1 MQNEKSEDAIK
12 QHSEKD
18 FKNEQGDNANKT
30 EQDNNSTE
38 SLETNKDNKENSE
51 CYKAADVS
59 NQEVKD
65 KYKSQMNSGHEV
77 RQTEEMNKLI
87 VNLKDQ
93 LLRTIAELQNV
104 KKRNEIE
111 KANISNFSITA
122 FAKDVLSI
130 RDNLCLALANCKD
143 HSDAIVE
150 GVKMTL
156 KHLDKILESY
166 NIKIIASL
174 NKQFDP
180 NYHQAMSEAVSDK
193 EPGTIIQVMQEGFM
207 IKNRLLRPALVVVS
221 KSK

>member
-1 MQNEKSEDAIK
+1 MHNEKPE
-12 QHSEKD
+12 
-18 FKNEQGDNANKT
+18 NENINGEEQNKKAGANT
-30 EQDNNSTE
+30 EHME
-38 SLETNKDNKENSE
+38 SNENSE
-51 CYKAADVS
+51 EGNKYDKENDVS
-59 NQEVKD
+59 NKEVKD
-65 KYKSQMNSGHEV
+65 KDKFNI
-77 RQTEEMNKLI
+77 EEMNKLV

-104 KKRNEIE
+104 KKRHEIE
-111 KANISNFSITA
+111 KVNISNFSITA

-143 HSDAIVE
+143 NSDAIVE

-156 KHLDKILESY
+156 KHLDKILDSY

-174 NKQFDP
+174 NKPFDP

-193 EPGTIIQVMQEGFM
+193 DPGTIIQVMQEGFM
-207 IKNRLLRPALVVVS
+207 IKDRLLRPALVVVS

>member
-1 MQNEKSEDAIK
+1 MQNEKSENKNIDEQNTKDK
-12 QHSEKD
+12 QSS
-18 FKNEQGDNANKT
+18 A
-30 EQDNNSTE
+30 STE
-38 SLETNKDNKENSE
+38 SLEINKDSKEDNNSNEENPSINKE
-51 CYKAADVS
+51 
-59 NQEVKD
+59 VKE
-65 KYKSQMNSGHEV
+65 KPHI
-77 RQTEEMNKLI
+77 EEMNKLI

-104 KKRNEIE
+104 KKRHEVE

-143 HSDAIVE
+143 NSDAIVE

-166 NIKIIASL
+166 NIKIINSL
-174 NKQFDP
+174 NKHFNP

-193 EPGTIIQVMQEGFM
+193 EAGTIIQVMQEGFM
-207 IKNRLLRPALVVVS
+207 IKDRLLRPALVVVA

>member
-1 MQNEKSEDAIK
+1 MHNEESKNKHTNEQNEKVISDTEHMENNENTEKNNQCNKENTIPSEEIK
-12 QHSEKD
+12 S
-18 FKNEQGDNANKT
+18 NTN
-30 EQDNNSTE
+30 NNSNE
-38 SLETNKDNKENSE
+38 KDNKI
-51 CYKAADVS
+51 
-59 NQEVKD
+59 
-65 KYKSQMNSGHEV
+65 
-77 RQTEEMNKLI
+77 EEMSKLI
-87 VNLKDQ
+87 INLKDQ

-104 KKRNEIE
+104 KKRHEIE
-111 KANISNFSITA
+111 KTNISNFSITT

-143 HSDAIVE
+143 NSDAIVE

-156 KHLDKILESY
+156 KHLDKILDSY

-193 EPGTIIQVMQEGFM
+193 DPGTIIQVMQEGFM
-207 IKNRLLRPALVVVS
+207 IKDRLLRPALVVVA

>member
-1 MQNEKSEDAIK
+1 MQNEKSENKNI
-12 QHSEKD
+12 
-18 FKNEQGDNANKT
+18 NEQNTKDKQSSA
-30 EQDNNSTE
+30 STE
-38 SLETNKDNKENSE
+38 SLEINKDSKEDNNSNEENPSINKE
-51 CYKAADVS
+51 
-59 NQEVKD
+59 VKE
-65 KYKSQMNSGHEV
+65 KPHI
-77 RQTEEMNKLI
+77 EEMNKLI

-104 KKRNEIE
+104 KKRHEVE

-143 HSDAIVE
+143 NSDAIVE
-150 GVKMTL
+150 GIKMTL

-166 NIKIIASL
+166 NIKIITSL
-174 NKQFDP
+174 NKHFDP

-193 EPGTIIQVMQEGFM
+193 EAGTIIQVMQEGFM
-207 IKNRLLRPALVVVS
+207 IKDRLLRPALVVVA

>member
-1 MQNEKSEDAIK
+1 MQNEKSEDIIRKENECQHEQKTK
-12 QHSEKD
+12 QDAQSG
-18 FKNEQGDNANKT
+18 Q
-30 EQDNNSTE
+30 NNTSNE
-38 SLETNKDNKENSE
+38 SLETNENSKENSE
-51 CYKAADVS
+51 HDKETNVS
-59 NQEVKD
+59 NKEVKD
-65 KYKSQMNSGHEV
+65 KYQVNI
-77 RQTEEMNKLI
+77 EEMNKLI

-143 HSDAIVE
+143 NSDAIVE

-174 NKQFDP
+174 NKHFDP

-207 IKNRLLRPALVVVS
+207 IKDRLLRPALVVVA

>member
-1 MQNEKSEDAIK
+1 MQNEKARNEAINGE
-12 QHSEKD
+12 EKND
-18 FKNEQGDNANKT
+18 KARTGN
-30 EQDNNSTE
+30 E
-38 SLETNKDNKENSE
+38 SLENNENSAENSE
-51 CYKAADVS
+51 SNKEDNVS
-59 NQEVKD
+59 NKEIKD
-65 KYKSQMNSGHEV
+65 KDKFNI
-77 RQTEEMNKLI
+77 EEMNKLI

-104 KKRNEIE
+104 KKRHEVE

-143 HSDAIVE
+143 NSDAIVE

-166 NIKIIASL
+166 NISIIASL
-174 NKQFDP
+174 NKPFDP

-193 EPGTIIQVMQEGFM
+193 EPGTVIQVMQEGFM
-207 IKNRLLRPALVVVS
+207 IKDRLLRPALVVVS